1 MNIEITDNDKININS
16 SDTLFR
22 IMRRILLREDTID
35 REKEHFWMIG
45 LNMANIIVYIELV
58 SLGSVRATIVEPMN
72 VYRVAVLKGA
82 TSVIAVH
89 NHPSGNM
96 TASEADKDE
105 TDRLIQV
112 GKILNIKLLDHLIIS
127 TDNFI
132 SFANIG
138 LMEKLEQSIKYVPTY
153 QIQERIRDRELE
165 LKKEKSKIN
174 KLKKET
180 DKFKEEANTE
190 KSLRIDTEKRVVT
203 NLLKQNMT
211 IEEIATILNV
221 TAKEVEQINK
231 K

>member
-1 MNIEITDNDKININS
+1 MNIEIADNDKININS

-127 TDNFI
+127 TDNFM

-138 LMEKLEQSIKYVPTY
+138 LMKELEQSIKYVPTY

-165 LKKEKSKIN
+165 LKKEKTK
-174 KLKKET
+174 T
-180 DKFKEEANTE
+180 DKLE
-190 KSLRIDTEKRVVT
+190 VT
-203 NLLKQNMT
+203 AKKQQETIKTAVANLLKQNMT
-211 IEEIATILNV
+211 IEEIATILNL
-221 TAKEVEQINK
+221 TPKEVELINK